1 VGISPDA
8 DRAALW
14 FRRTPT
20 DPVTVY
26 NQFMSHV
33 ERATRIVLAAV
44 GTGMVIALLRGTF
57 WSLSMVWEIALWIV
71 LFAVL
76 SLLNDFLQRR
86 RNAKRV

>member
-1 VGISPDA
+1 
-8 DRAALW
+8 
-14 FRRTPT
+14 
-20 DPVTVY
+20 
-26 NQFMSHV
+26 MSHL

-44 GTGMVIALLRGTF
+44 GTGMVISLLHGTF